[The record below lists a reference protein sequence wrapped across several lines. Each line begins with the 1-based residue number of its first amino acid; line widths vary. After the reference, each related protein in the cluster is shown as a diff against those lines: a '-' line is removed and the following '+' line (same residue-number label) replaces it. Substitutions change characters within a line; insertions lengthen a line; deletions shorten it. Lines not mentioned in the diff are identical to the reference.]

1 MKISSD
7 EFRGLEYKSVTLIG
21 MSGIGKTTLARRLP
35 RSSWFHF
42 SADYRIGTRYL
53 SEPIIDNIKEQ
64 AMNIGFL
71 RDLLRGDSIYIGSA
85 MTFDNLELMS
95 KFVGMIGNPE
105 LGGLDID
112 EFHRR
117 QELHRKA
124 EVRAMLDVGE
134 FVRKAHSIY
143 GYKHFV
149 NDASGSICELGD
161 ADVLAHLAEHTVIIY
176 IKPNEKIENDVI
188 ERQVQYPKPLY
199 YEPAFLDLKLHEFMK
214 QENLNSTSE
223 IDPNKFV
230 SWVFP
235 LLAQHRRPKYEKLAS
250 EYGYTV
256 LAEDAEQVLSEHD
269 FIELICSVLDNPEQ
283 SPA

>member
-7 EFRGLEYKSVTLIG
+7 GFRGLEYKSVTLIG

-71 RDLLRGDSIYIGSA
+71 RDLLRSDSIYIGSA

-95 KFVGMIGNPE
+95 KFVGMIGNPD
-105 LGGLDID
+105 LGGLNSD

-117 QELHRKA
+117 QELHREA

-161 ADVLAHLAEHTVIIY
+161 VDVLAHLAEHTVIIY

-188 ERQVQYPKPLY
+188 ERQVQHPKPLY

-223 IDPNKFV
+223 INPNKFV

-256 LAEDAEQVLSEHD
+256 QAQDAEKVCNEYD
-269 FIELICSVLDNPEQ
+269 FIELICSALDNPEQ
-283 SPA
+283 TPA